1 MEQLFRTSPDRTH
14 HRRRLAHAFRR
25 AAHTAARLNVDRR
38 SWVAPLRPT
47 PQYNGGGAAARSP
60 FTSHSAETR
69 MLKTVGIILLL
80 LLGALLLMASR
91 QPDAFAIERSVV
103 VSAPAEV
110 IYPKIADLHQWSAW
124 SPYEKLDPQ
133 MKKVFNG
140 TPGAAGASYYW
151 SGNAKAGEGTMTVRE
166 LMPPS
171 KITMQRDILKPIEE
185 HNVVEFNLEPTD
197 GGTRVTWAMRGANSY
212 LSKIVGVFM
221 NMDTMIGKEFEDGLA
236 SLKTAVE
243 TQ

>member
-1 MEQLFRTSPDRTH
+1 
-14 HRRRLAHAFRR
+14 
-25 AAHTAARLNVDRR
+25 
-38 SWVAPLRPT
+38 
-47 PQYNGGGAAARSP
+47 
-60 FTSHSAETR
+60 

-80 LLGALLLMASR
+80 LLGALLVMASR
-91 QPDAFAIERSVV
+91 QPDAFAIERSLV

-171 KITMQRDILKPIEE
+171 KITMQRDMLKPIEE

-212 LSKIVGVFM
+212 LSKVIGLFM
-221 NMDTMIGKEFEDGLA
+221 NTDTMIGKDFEDGLA

>member
-1 MEQLFRTSPDRTH
+1 
-14 HRRRLAHAFRR
+14 
-25 AAHTAARLNVDRR
+25 
-38 SWVAPLRPT
+38 
-47 PQYNGGGAAARSP
+47 
-60 FTSHSAETR
+60 
-69 MLKTVGIILLL
+69 MLKTVGIILVV

-103 VSAPAEV
+103 VSVPAEV

-124 SPYEKLDPQ
+124 SPYDKLDPQ

-140 TPGAAGASYYW
+140 TPGAAGASMYW

-171 KITMQRDILKPIEE
+171 KITIQLDMLKPIEG

-197 GGTRVTWAMRGANSY
+197 GGTRVTWAMRGPNSY
-212 LSKIVGVFM
+212 LSKVVGLFM
-221 NMDTMIGKEFEDGLA
+221 NMDTMIGTDFEDGLA
-236 SLKTAVE
+236 SLKMQAE
-243 TQ
+243 TK

>member
-1 MEQLFRTSPDRTH
+1 MI
-14 HRRRLAHAFRR
+14 
-25 AAHTAARLNVDRR
+25 
-38 SWVAPLRPT
+38 
-47 PQYNGGGAAARSP
+47 
-60 FTSHSAETR
+60 
-69 MLKTVGIILLL
+69 KTVSIILLV

-124 SPYEKLDPQ
+124 SPYDKLDPQ

-140 TPGAAGASYYW
+140 TPGAAGATMYW

-171 KITMQRDILKPIEE
+171 KITIQLDLLKPIEG
-185 HNVVEFNLEPTD
+185 HNVIEFNLEPTD
-197 GGTRVTWAMRGANSY
+197 GGTRVMWSMRGANSY
-212 LSKIVGVFM
+212 LSKVAGLFM
-221 NMDTMIGKEFEDGLA
+221 NLDTMIGKDFEDGLA
-236 SLKTAVE
+236 SLKLDVE
-243 TQ
+243 KK